1 MALYSALFHP
11 VDLSATASGS
21 NPIRGQHFY
30 VAGYIPVNNEALERL
45 SRKSSHAYKPEKG
58 GDK

>member
-1 MALYSALFHP
+1 M
-11 VDLSATASGS
+11 
-21 NPIRGQHFY
+21 
-30 VAGYIPVNNEALERL
+30 PVNNEASERL